1 MATYAKVQSGNT
13 ILEYQEFSSMGDQS
27 LISPNKPK
35 WLPVVEEN
43 ATYDPVTQ
51 VRAEPPQVII
61 EAARVVWRY
70 TLRAKTTAEV
80 DQMRTG
86 KINGV
91 HNEATTRLTPKAGA
105 AGSQQLQALTA
116 LVQLL
121 YKYTDRTSWSAPDKT
136 TVTNM
141 IKRVQ
146 DAQSMRVAED
156 DKVSELQV
164 MTDPV
169 LISAYDPKANW
180 PAA

>member
-1 MATYAKVQSGNT
+1 MALYGKVLDNAV
-13 ILEYQEFSSMGDQS
+13 LEYQEIAELSDQS
-27 LISPNKPK
+27 QLSPNKPK
-35 WLPVVEEN
+35 WLPVVEQN
-43 ATYDPVTQ
+43 TVFDPVTQ
-51 VRAEPPQVII
+51 VRIEPPAVVV
-61 EAARVVWRY
+61 EATRVLWNY
-70 TLRAKTTAEV
+70 TVRAKTTAEV
-80 DQMRTG
+80 DGMRTG
-86 KINGV
+86 KINAV

-156 DKVSELQV
+156 DKVSELQAL
-164 MTDPV
+164 TDPTA
-169 LISAYDPKANW
+169 INAYDPKANW
-180 PAA
+180 PAS